1 MGHKNLLNP
10 TVIQHGCNCQI
21 IVDWPLS
28 NQCLTRNIYRTDF
41 QCQANNDHKFYL
53 GVAQTPCQERFWNN
67 NWDFNQGQYI
77 KSTELSQYI
86 QNQII
91 YRTELFIFWL
101 YSDFEELQ
109 LYAVYHMLILLLG
122 QYHWWWLQTDTV
134 LQWLQHNHTEYPIVY
149 VILMLLEDWWFLCFV
164 SFYYYFC

>member
-28 NQCLTRNIYRTDF
+28 NQCLTRNIIYRTNF

-109 LYAVYHMLILLLG
+109 LYAVYMLILLLG
-122 QYHWWWLQTDTV
+122 QYHW
-134 LQWLQHNHTEYPIVY
+134 
-149 VILMLLEDWWFLCFV
+149 
-164 SFYYYFC
+164 